1 VPGGPSGKQEA
12 MTSRSD
18 LVALLR
24 EHGLRVTPQR
34 RAILEAFGDGP
45 AEHLSADEVHSR
57 ASAALP
63 EIGRGTVYAALA
75 ELTEVG
81 VLSARGVP
89 EPVRYETNIAPHQHF
104 RCRLCL
110 RLFDVDLPEPDTSSL
125 AAAGFAVERVTVTA
139 EGICADC
146 TDYDEGLRAG
156 ARRARTKPSE
166 DLPEGVAAG
175 MVDTPLGSVSV
186 GATGHGVVRVVF
198 ADHADFER
206 LDASRRRGSREA
218 RQHVADG
225 KAAVADYFAG
235 RPMHDCAIDFDHL
248 AGAATLEATMAIS
261 RSQRASYESLDSTA
275 VASERG
281 RILGSNP
288 LALLVPCHRVTR
300 GSELPAEYV
309 GGAERRR
316 ALIELERA

>member
-1 VPGGPSGKQEA
+1 

-34 RAILEAFGDGP
+34 RAILESFGDGP

-57 ASAALP
+57 AAAVLP

-89 EPVRYETNIAPHQHF
+89 EPVRYETNTTPHQHF

-110 RLFDVDLPEPDTSSL
+110 RLFDVDLPEPDAAPL
-125 AAAGFAVERVTVTA
+125 ATAGFSVERIVVTA
-139 EGICADC
+139 EGVCADC
-146 TDYDEGLRAG
+146 NDFGEGLRAG
-156 ARRARTKPSE
+156 AERARAKPSG
-166 DLPEGVAAG
+166 DLPDGVAAG
-175 MVDTPLGSVSV
+175 VVDTPLGAVSV
-186 GATGHGVVRVVF
+186 GATGQGLVRVVF
-198 ADHADFER
+198 EDHADVER
-206 LDASRRRGSREA
+206 LEASRRRGSREA

-235 RPMHDCAIDFDHL
+235 RPVRDCVIDFGSL
-248 AGAATLEATMAIS
+248 AGAPTLAATMAIP
-261 RSQRASYESLDSTA
+261 RSQRASYESLDTPA
-275 VASERG
+275 GASERG
-281 RILGSNP
+281 RTLGANP
-288 LALLVPCHRVTR
+288 LAVLIPCHRVTR
-300 GSELPAEYV
+300 GSQLPAEYV
-309 GGAERRR
+309 GGAERRS
-316 ALIELERA
+316 AMNELERA